1 MRLHLKS
8 HVAGQVWKLVT
19 QVGDDILAD
28 QVILIVECMKME
40 IPIVS
45 TTSGKLVELR
55 VSEKDLLVENQTVAI
70 LETGQ

>member
-8 HVAGQVWKLVT
+8 HVAGQVWRLVS
-19 QVGDDILAD
+19 QVGDEILTD
-28 QVILIVECMKME
+28 QVILIVDCMKME
-40 IPIVS
+40 IPILA

>member
-1 MRLHLKS
+1 MRLHLKT

-19 QVGDDILAD
+19 QVGDEILAD

>member
-55 VSEKDLLVENQTVAI
+55 VSEKDLLEENQTVAI
-70 LETGQ
+70 METGQ

>member
-45 TTSGKLVELR
+45 TTYGKLVELR
-55 VSEKDLLVENQTVAI
+55 VSEKDLLVENQTVAV

>member
-8 HVAGQVWKLVT
+8 HVAGQVWKVVT
-19 QVGDDILAD
+19 QVGDDILTD
-28 QVILIVECMKME
+28 QVVLIVDCMKME

-45 TTSGKLVELR
+45 TTSGKLVEIR
-55 VSEKDLLVENQTVAI
+55 VSEKDLLAENQTVAV

>member
-8 HVAGQVWKLVT
+8 QVAGQVWKLVT
-19 QVGDDILAD
+19 QVGDEILAD

>member
-8 HVAGQVWKLVT
+8 QVAGQVWKLVT

>member
-19 QVGDDILAD
+19 QVGDEILAD

-45 TTSGKLVELR
+45 NTSGKLVELR
-55 VSEKDLLVENQTVAI
+55 VSEKDLLVEDQTVAI

>member
-19 QVGDDILAD
+19 QVGDDILVD

-40 IPIVS
+40 IPIVAN
-45 TTSGKLVELR
+45 TSGKLIELR
-55 VSEKDLLVENQTVAI
+55 VSEKDLLAENQTVAV

>member
-8 HVAGQVWKLVT
+8 HVAGQVWKLVA

-55 VSEKDLLVENQTVAI
+55 VSEKDLLVENQTVAV

>member
-19 QVGDDILAD
+19 QVGDEILAD

-40 IPIVS
+40 IPVLAPV
-45 TTSGKLVELR
+45 TGELSKWR
-55 VSEKDLLVENQTVAI
+55 VSSEDIVFEGQVIAI
-70 LETGQ
+70 LTAEE

>member
-8 HVAGQVWKLVT
+8 HVAGQVWKLAT

-55 VSEKDLLVENQTVAI
+55 VSEKDLLVENQTVAV

>member
-19 QVGDDILAD
+19 QVGDEILAD

-55 VSEKDLLVENQTVAI
+55 VSEKDLLVENQTVAV

>member
-1 MRLHLKS
+1 MRLHLKT

-19 QVGDDILAD
+19 QVGDEILAD

-55 VSEKDLLVENQTVAI
+55 VSEKDLLVENQTVAV

>member
-8 HVAGQVWKLVT
+8 HVAGQVWKVVT
-19 QVGDDILAD
+19 QVGDDILTD
-28 QVILIVECMKME
+28 QVVLIVDCMKME

-45 TTSGKLVELR
+45 TKSGKLVEIR
-55 VSEKDLLVENQTVAI
+55 VSEKDLLAENQTVAV

>member
-19 QVGDDILAD
+19 QVGDDILAN

-55 VSEKDLLVENQTVAI
+55 VSEKDLLAENQTVAI

>member
-1 MRLHLKS
+1 MEKNINT
-8 HVAGQVWKLVT
+8 HVAGQVWKLEVAE
-19 QVGDDILAD
+19 GD
-28 QVILIVECMKME
+28 QVSKDQIICIIECMKME

-45 TTSGKLVELR
+45 NTSGKLVELR

>member
-55 VSEKDLLVENQTVAI
+55 VSEKDLLLENQTVAV

>member
-19 QVGDDILAD
+19 QVGDEILAD

-55 VSEKDLLVENQTVAI
+55 VSEKDLLEENQTVAI

>member
-1 MRLHLKS
+1 MRLHLKT

-19 QVGDDILAD
+19 QVGDEILAD

-45 TTSGKLVELR
+45 NTSGKLVELR

>member
-19 QVGDDILAD
+19 SVGDEILAD

-40 IPIVS
+40 IPVVS

>member
-19 QVGDDILAD
+19 QVGDEILAD

-45 TTSGKLVELR
+45 NTSGKLVELR

>member
-55 VSEKDLLVENQTVAI
+55 VSEKDLLVENQTIAV

>member
-1 MRLHLKS
+1 MRLHLKT

-19 QVGDDILAD
+19 QVGDEILAD

-45 TTSGKLVELR
+45 TMSGKLVELR
-55 VSEKDLLVENQTVAI
+55 VSEKDLLLENQTVAI

>member
-40 IPIVS
+40 IPIVA

-55 VSEKDLLVENQTVAI
+55 VSEKDLLVENQTVAV

>member
-1 MRLHLKS
+1 MEKNINT
-8 HVAGQVWKLVT
+8 HVAGQVWKLEVAE
-19 QVGDDILAD
+19 GD
-28 QVILIVECMKME
+28 QVLKDQIICIIECMKME

>member
-19 QVGDDILAD
+19 QVGDEILAD

>member
-19 QVGDDILAD
+19 QVGDEILAE

-45 TTSGKLVELR
+45 NTSGKLVELR

>member
-19 QVGDDILAD
+19 QVGDEILAD

-45 TTSGKLVELR
+45 TTSGKVVELR
-55 VSEKDLLVENQTVAI
+55 VSEKDLLVENQTVAV

>member
-8 HVAGQVWKLVT
+8 HVAGQVWRLVT

-55 VSEKDLLVENQTVAI
+55 VSEKDLLVENQTVAV

>member
-55 VSEKDLLVENQTVAI
+55 VSEKDLLVENQTVAV

>member
-1 MRLHLKS
+1 MRLHLKT

-19 QVGDDILAD
+19 QVGDEILAD

-45 TTSGKLVELR
+45 NTSGKLVELR
-55 VSEKDLLVENQTVAI
+55 VSEKDLLVENQTVAV